1 VPINKANQKIVL
13 AVVVAVLLLIAGIWW
28 GGHPSDLPGVLRNAF
43 VSNPNGT
50 IVDQALADIE
60 HDYFR
65 RLSAVQLQ
73 NNAIS
78 GAIDGL
84 GDPYAEYQTPVE
96 FRGFGKAPAPSHF
109 GGVGVVVVVVAR
121 GLLVQTVFAGSPAAR
136 GGVRPGD
143 VIVAGDGRSFAGR
156 STAYSTD
163 VIRGAVGSDV
173 TLTIERGARR
183 LTLTLERAVI
193 RQTPVQLVAGHL
205 VVFDHVKVAV
215 IELATFEVTGIH
227 TQVADAL
234 KRLLRAGAQ
243 AIVLDLRD
251 NGGGLVSEA
260 QLVASL
266 FIRRGAIVTTRGR
279 TQQTQTLYAT
289 GHPLAATQP
298 MAVLVNGDTAS
309 AAEIVTGALQVD
321 HRAIVVG
328 THTYGK
334 GVYQEVRALPN
345 GGAIDITVGEYFL
358 PNGRNLGAGG
368 LRRGSGI
375 EPNIVVRA
383 PVTAQSDPALI
394 AALRVLAAR
403 VR

>member
-1 VPINKANQKIVL
+1 MPINKANQKIVL

-234 KRLLRAGAQ
+234 KRLAHCKSPDNPPPVSAGA
-243 AIVLDLRD
+243 
-251 NGGGLVSEA
+251 
-260 QLVASL
+260 
-266 FIRRGAIVTTRGR
+266 
-279 TQQTQTLYAT
+279 
-289 GHPLAATQP
+289 
-298 MAVLVNGDTAS
+298 
-309 AAEIVTGALQVD
+309 
-321 HRAIVVG
+321 
-328 THTYGK
+328 
-334 GVYQEVRALPN
+334 
-345 GGAIDITVGEYFL
+345 
-358 PNGRNLGAGG
+358 
-368 LRRGSGI
+368 
-375 EPNIVVRA
+375 
-383 PVTAQSDPALI
+383 
-394 AALRVLAAR
+394 
-403 VR
+403 

>member
-1 VPINKANQKIVL
+1 MPINKANQKIVL

-375 EPNIVVRA
+375 EPNVVVRA

>member
-1 VPINKANQKIVL
+1 MDKPNQKIVL

-28 GGHPSDLPGVLRNAF
+28 GGHPADLPGVLRSAF

-65 RLSAVQLQ
+65 RLSATQLQ

-84 GDPYAEYQTPVE
+84 RDPYAEYQTPVE

-156 STAYSTD
+156 STTYSTD

-173 TLTIERGARR
+173 TLTIERGTRR

-193 RQTPVQLVAGHL
+193 RQAPVQLVTGHL

-227 TQVADAL
+227 TQVADTL

-266 FIRRGAIVTTRGR
+266 FISHGAIVTTRGR

-289 GHPLAATQP
+289 GHPLAAKQP

-334 GVYQEVRALPN
+334 GVYQEVRALPG

-368 LRRGSGI
+368 LRRGRGI
-375 EPNIVVRA
+375 EPNVVVRA